1 MPRRPLPTAGLLA
14 VLLCGPLWLASA
26 DADHELAREALES
39 GRILSLSEI
48 LERVRG
54 QFAGEFLEAELER
67 EDDGPLAGRLVYEIE
82 LLAPDGVVTELY
94 LDAAT
99 GKLLRAHG
107 HDLGGHRA
115 RDHDSDAGY
124 DGYEG
129 EHHEDEHYEDD
140 GDAR

>member
-1 MPRRPLPTAGLLA
+1 MPRRLPATAGLLA

-26 DADHELAREALES
+26 DADHDLAREALEA

-48 LERVRG
+48 LERARA

-82 LLAPDGVVTELY
+82 LLGPDGAVTELY

-99 GKLLRAHG
+99 GELLRAHG
-107 HDLGGHRA
+107 HDLEKDRERGHDDEDDA
-115 RDHDSDAGY
+115 RDDRDDRDSRD
-124 DGYEG
+124 D
-129 EHHEDEHYEDD
+129 HDD
-140 GDAR
+140 GDAH